1 MKKVPGKGRRLTPPV
16 KWHGGKT
23 YLADRIIDLMPEH
36 HHYVEPFFGGGAVL
50 LGKEHEGVS
59 EVANDLNGDLTNLF
73 RVLQREKSF
82 ERFRRR
88 VAAIPF
94 SRVEWEDA
102 RRNLREQPEANKVAR
117 AAWFFV
123 LNRMSLAGRMDAFT
137 GITKTRTRGGMNAE
151 VNAWRGSIDGLAAV
165 HERLSRVLIENRP
178 AVEIMRGHD
187 VEGCLMYCDPPYP
200 AGTRKSPA
208 VYGEYEMTDDD
219 HREFLK
225 VAKSLDHAKVLISGY
240 PCDLYDKA
248 LRDWSRHEFAVANH
262 AAGGKSKERKTEVVW
277 ANFD

>member
-1 MKKVPGKGRRLTPPV
+1 MKKVPEKGRRLTPPV

-36 HHYVEPFFGGGAVL
+36 HHYVEPYGGSGAVL
-50 LGKEHEGVS
+50 LRKAPDEVS
-59 EVANDLNGDLTNLF
+59 EVVNDLNGDLTNFF

-82 ERFRRR
+82 ERFLRR

-102 RRNLREQPEANKVAR
+102 RRKLREQPQANKVAR

-123 LNRMSLAGRMDAFT
+123 LNRQSLAGRMDAFT
-137 GITKTRTRGGMNAE
+137 GITKTRTRRGMNGEASAWLGAVEGLEE
-151 VNAWRGSIDGLAAV
+151 V
-165 HERLSRVLIENRP
+165 HKRLMRVVVENRP
-178 AVEIMRGHD
+178 AVEVMRGHD

-208 VYGEYEMTDDD
+208 VYGEYEMTDAD

-225 VAKSLDHAKVLISGY
+225 VAKSLKLAKVLISGY

-248 LRDWSRHEFAVANH
+248 LKGWERHEFAVANH

>member
-1 MKKVPGKGRRLTPPV
+1 MKKVPEKGRRLTPPV

-23 YLADRIIDLMPEH
+23 YLADRIIGLMPKH

-50 LGKEHEGVS
+50 LGKNPEGVS
-59 EVANDLNGDLTNLF
+59 EVVSDQNGDLINLF

-151 VNAWRGSIDGLAAV
+151 VNAWRGSVDGLAAV
-165 HERLSRVLIENRP
+165 HERLSRVLVENRP
-178 AVEIMRGHD
+178 AVEVMRGHD
-187 VEGCLMYCDPPYP
+187 VEGCVMYCDPPYP

-208 VYGEYEMTDDD
+208 VYGEYEMTDAD

-225 VAKSLDHAKVLISGY
+225 VAKSLKLAKVLISGY

-248 LRDWSRHEFAVANH
+248 LKGWERHEFAVANH

-277 ANFD
+277 ANFG

>member
-1 MKKVPGKGRRLTPPV
+1 MSNATKNGHRLTPPV

-23 YLADRIIDLMPEH
+23 HLADRIIDLMPEH
-36 HHYVEPFFGGGAVL
+36 NHYVEPFAGGLAVL
-50 LGKEHEGVS
+50 LRKDPEGVS
-59 EVANDLNGDLTNLF
+59 EVVNDLNGDLTNFF

-117 AAWFFV
+117 AAWFVV
-123 LNRMSLAGRMDAFT
+123 LNRMSLAGRMDGFT
-137 GITKTRTRGGMNAE
+137 GITKTRTRRGMNGEASAWLGAVEGLEE
-151 VNAWRGSIDGLAAV
+151 V
-165 HERLSRVLIENRP
+165 HKRLMRVVVENRP
-178 AVEIMRGHD
+178 AVEVMRGHD

-208 VYGEYEMTDDD
+208 VYGEYEMTDAD

-248 LRDWSRHEFAVANH
+248 LKGWERHEFAVANH

-277 ANFD
+277 ANFG